1 MRAIFESCFD
11 FCYLI
16 FVITIGVM
24 MIAKSKG
31 NKEYTMFGL
40 MAVVLG
46 AGDAFHLVP
55 RMMALLTTGMESYTA
70 ALGFGKLVTSITMTL
85 FYVLL
90 YYIWRIHTGTKE
102 QKGLTRVIWILAAA
116 RIVLCLFPQNEWFS
130 ANEPLSW
137 GILRN
142 IPFALIGLIIIILF
156 YKSDGHDPKS
166 RFHWLWLAVVL
177 SFGFY
182 IPVVLFAQS
191 MPAIGML
198 MIPKTCAYVWVVVM
212 GWNAM
217 KDTLKEQ
224 EKQ

>member
-1 MRAIFESCFD
+1 M
-11 FCYLI
+11 
-16 FVITIGVM
+16 
-24 MIAKSKG
+24 
-31 NKEYTMFGL
+31 
-40 MAVVLG
+40 
-46 AGDAFHLVP
+46 
-55 RMMALLTTGMESYTA
+55 
-70 ALGFGKLVTSITMTL
+70 
-85 FYVLL
+85 
-90 YYIWRIHTGTKE
+90 
-102 QKGLTRVIWILAAA
+102 IWILAAA

>member
-70 ALGFGKLVTSITMTL
+70 SLGFGKLVTSITMTL

-90 YYIWRIHTGTKE
+90 YYIWRIHTNAIR
-102 QKGLTRVIWILAAA
+102 LT
-116 RIVLCLFPQNEWFS
+116 
-130 ANEPLSW
+130 
-137 GILRN
+137 G
-142 IPFALIGLIIIILF
+142 
-156 YKSDGHDPKS
+156 
-166 RFHWLWLAVVL
+166 
-177 SFGFY
+177 
-182 IPVVLFAQS
+182 
-191 MPAIGML
+191 
-198 MIPKTCAYVWVVVM
+198 
-212 GWNAM
+212 
-217 KDTLKEQ
+217 
-224 EKQ
+224 